1 MAKPHTHTHRTSEC
15 VDILPAPLTFP
26 DIDSVTVFTEINI
39 MVEKLPLLIS
49 QTANHTVCA
58 SLLTLLSCL
67 NFLFIQSIRMPGHI
81 NLVQA
86 QL

>member
-1 MAKPHTHTHRTSEC
+1 MD
-15 VDILPAPLTFP
+15 VFLPSLTFP
-26 DIDSVTVFTEINI
+26 DVDSVTVFTEINI
-39 MVEKLPLLIS
+39 MVEELPLVS
-49 QTANHTVCA
+49 QTANHALCA

-67 NFLFIQSIRMPGHI
+67 NFLFIQPIRMPGHI